1 MSTTVSMTLGIAFL
15 LLAIVAVFLQAWLWG
30 PKFWDEEA
38 KVTRAPK
45 FWLRM
50 HAIAGYTYGLIYL
63 VMMWEMVP
71 RMWEYQYELPA
82 RTVIHAV
89 VAITIGVLLITKI
102 LILMFFR
109 HFEESMPKFGFGL
122 LLCTVII
129 SFLSLPFS
137 LRAIDPRAESP
148 ENLERV
154 ASTLADVDMS
164 DADPNITVE
173 DLATVKGLRRG
184 RNVLMQQCVSCHDM
198 RTILIKPR
206 TANNWYQ
213 VNMRM
218 LEKPSVVGEPL
229 LAADIPYVTA
239 YLVAITPEIQRS
251 TALRRQQERAKKAV
265 AVAVAGAPTRAGEG
279 EEAGG
284 EAPAEDKA
292 IELDAAAKKELMETR
307 CAEDCHE
314 MDEIES
320 YGGGDVAEWTEVI
333 ARMVE
338 EGAELEEGETEII
351 AAYLAEAFPKE

>member
-1 MSTTVSMTLGIAFL
+1 MSTTLSTALGVAFL
-15 LLAIVAVFLQAWLWG
+15 LLAIVAVLLQAWLWG

-45 FWLRM
+45 FWLRL
-50 HAIAGYTYGLIYL
+50 HALSGYTYGLIYL

-82 RTVIHAV
+82 RTVVHAV
-89 VAITIGVLLITKI
+89 MGITIGVLLFTKI
-102 LILMFFR
+102 IILLFFR

-122 LLCTVII
+122 LLCTVIL

-148 ENLERV
+148 ENLQRV
-154 ASTLADVDMS
+154 ASTLEDVDMS
-164 DADPNITVE
+164 EADPNITAV
-173 DLATVKGLRRG
+173 DLATPKSLRRG
-184 RNVLMQQCVSCHDM
+184 RNILMKQCVACHDM

-229 LAADIPYVTA
+229 RVEDIPYVTA

-251 TALRRQQERAKKAV
+251 TALRRQQERAKQAV
-265 AVAVAGAPTRAGEG
+265 ASAVKAAPT
-279 EEAGG
+279 
-284 EAPAEDKA
+284 PAEGSEASEAAGDAAPKM
-292 IELDAAAKKELMETR
+292 DAAATKELMENR
-307 CAEDCHE
+307 CASDCHE
-314 MDEIES
+314 MEEIET
-320 YGGGDVAEWTEVI
+320 YDGGDVAEWTDVI

-338 EGAELEEGETEII
+338 EGAELEAGESEII
-351 AAYLAEAFPKE
+351 AAYLAENFPAK